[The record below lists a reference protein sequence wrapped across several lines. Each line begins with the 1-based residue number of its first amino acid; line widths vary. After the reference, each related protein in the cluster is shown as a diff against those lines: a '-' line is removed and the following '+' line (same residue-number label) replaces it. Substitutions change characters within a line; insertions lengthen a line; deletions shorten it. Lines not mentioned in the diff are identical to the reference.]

1 MDDFPVK
8 IADLLEAAATRV
20 RSLTVER
27 VAGWARWAA
36 VGVIVALLG
45 LVMAIFIMV
54 ALFRLLAGLVTP
66 EGAYAILGG
75 IFVVAGILLWRQ
87 RLAEADDEIVTAD
100 ETAAERIAT
109 ELREL

>member
-1 MDDFPVK
+1 MEDFPVK

-36 VGVIVALLG
+36 VGVVIALLG
-45 LVMAIFIMV
+45 LVMTIFVIV

-66 EGAYAILGG
+66 EGAYGILGAIFVFAG
-75 IFVVAGILLWRQ
+75 IFLWRQ
-87 RLAEADDEIVTAD
+87 RLPGPGDQ
-100 ETAAERIAT
+100 IAT
-109 ELREL
+109 EQREL